1 MKRLDT
7 VEMILLSEPSHRQLI
22 QRCRGQEAGQDREAH
37 LGTTLQ
43 VGEGQGETESPETTC
58 ILGTL
63 KKRLRQRGQMG
74 RMKTKNHA
82 KAKEGFVV

>member
-1 MKRLDT
+1 MKRVDT
-7 VEMILLSEPSHRQLI
+7 LEMILLSETSHRQLI
-22 QRCRGQEAGQDREAH
+22 QRCRGQEARQDREAH

-58 ILGTL
+58 ISGML
-63 KKRLRQRGQMG
+63 KKRLRRRGQMG
-74 RMKTKNHA
+74 RTKTKNHA